1 MRTSAATDQRLW
13 HLLAALRLACASG
26 HSEQAL
32 CDLHQSTGI
41 DRWFLAK
48 LRRIVRMEAELTAR
62 RDSLDEALL
71 RAAKRMG
78 FADAQ
83 LAQLC
88 QCSEL
93 AIRALRARWSIHPV
107 FKTVDTCAGEFA
119 AQTPYFYST
128 YETQNEA
135 PPLPGKKKVV
145 LGSGPI
151 RIGQGIEF
159 DYCSVR
165 GAMALHEAGERS
177 ILINSNPETV
187 STDFDLSDRL
197 YFEPL
202 DEESVLAVLDNER
215 GPAPASAGEP
225 ESAGAAPA
233 VLVQF
238 GGQTALNLAG
248 RLAARQVPVLG
259 TPPDR
264 IDLAESRERFD
275 ALMAELGIP
284 RPRGATVR
292 STAEALAAAAA
303 LGFPLVVRP
312 SYVLGGRAMEIVRS
326 EAALRR
332 YLERAQQQCGSDHPL
347 LIDRYLRGVEI
358 EVDAICDGEQVLIPG
373 IMRHIERAGVHSGDS
388 FAVYPALGVRDED
401 LATVVELTSRLGR
414 ALGVIGLLNIQFVVI
429 EPPAA
434 APEQLAGGAASD
446 TVFVLEANPRASRT
460 VPFLSKITGVP
471 MVTVATRVMLGATLR
486 ELGYAGGLWP
496 TAPLVAIKA
505 PVFSMGKL
513 RGADTALGPE
523 MKSTGEVMGIDFS
536 YRAALQKALLA
547 SGIALPAVGAAFL
560 SIADHDKPEALPI
573 AQALAARGYTFYATS
588 GTAAWLHAHGLA
600 AQAVRRIS
608 DGGSRIP
615 ELIRGRHVALA
626 INTITGGNERIRES
640 GELHDGMLIRR
651 SAVEAGVPCFTSLDT
666 ARVVVEMLA
675 APAEYELRPVGE
687 YRRPRAA
694 VASAKETP

>member
-1 MRTSAATDQRLW
+1 M
-13 HLLAALRLACASG
+13 
-26 HSEQAL
+26 
-32 CDLHQSTGI
+32 
-41 DRWFLAK
+41 
-48 LRRIVRMEAELTAR
+48 
-62 RDSLDEALL
+62 
-71 RAAKRMG
+71 
-78 FADAQ
+78 
-83 LAQLC
+83 
-88 QCSEL
+88 
-93 AIRALRARWSIHPV
+93 
-107 FKTVDTCAGEFA
+107 
-119 AQTPYFYST
+119 
-128 YETQNEA
+128 
-135 PPLPGKKKVV
+135 V

-165 GAMALHEAGERS
+165 GAMALHEAGARS

-215 GPAPASAGEP
+215 GPAAAGE
-225 ESAGAAPA
+225 SAAAPA

-264 IDLAESRERFD
+264 IDLAEDRERFD
-275 ALMAELGIP
+275 ALMAELEIP

-292 STAEALAAAAA
+292 SVEEALAAAAA

-332 YLERAQQQCGSDHPL
+332 YVERAQKQCGDEHPL

-401 LATVVELTSRLGR
+401 LATVVALTTRLAR
-414 ALGVIGLLNIQFVVI
+414 ALGVIGLLNIQFVVTDSA
-429 EPPAA
+429 PVPDPLPAA
-434 APEQLAGGAASD
+434 SERPIGGSPSA

-471 MVTVATRVMLGATLR
+471 MVTVATQVMLGATLR

-496 TAPLVAIKA
+496 AAPLVAIKA

-651 SAVEAGVPCFTSLDT
+651 SAVESGVPCFTSLDT
-666 ARVVVEMLA
+666 ARVVVELLA

-687 YRRPRAA
+687 YRQPRGAA
-694 VASAKETP
+694 ASAKETP

>member
-1 MRTSAATDQRLW
+1 
-13 HLLAALRLACASG
+13 CASG
-26 HSEQAL
+26 QSEQAL
-32 CDLHQSTGI
+32 EDLHNSTGI

-48 LRRIVRMEAELTAR
+48 LRRIVRMEAELAAR
-62 RDSLDEALL
+62 RDSLDADLL
-71 RAAKRMG
+71 LEAKRMG

-88 QCSEL
+88 QRSEPE
-93 AIRALRARWSIHPV
+93 IRALRARWQIHPV

-135 PPLPGKKKVV
+135 PPLPGNKKVV

-165 GAMALHEAGERS
+165 GAMALHEAGARS

-215 GPAPASAGEP
+215 GPAAE
-225 ESAGAAPA
+225 ESAAPA

-264 IDLAESRERFD
+264 IDLAEDRERFD
-275 ALMAELGIP
+275 ALMAELAIP

-292 STAEALAAAAA
+292 SVAEALAVAAA

-332 YLERAQQQCGSDHPL
+332 YVERAQKQCGTEHPL
-347 LIDRYLRGVEI
+347 LIDRYLRGIEI

-401 LATVVELTSRLGR
+401 LATVVTLTTRLAR
-414 ALGVIGLLNIQFVVI
+414 ALGVIGLLNIQFVVTD
-429 EPPAA
+429 PVPDPQTAA
-434 APEQLAGGAASD
+434 SERPAGGSTSA

-471 MVTVATRVMLGATLR
+471 MVTVATQVMLGATLR

-496 TAPLVAIKA
+496 AVPLVAIKA

-651 SAVEAGVPCFTSLDT
+651 SAVESGVPCFTSLDT
-666 ARVVVEMLA
+666 ARVVVELLA

-687 YRRPRAA
+687 YRRPRGAA
-694 VASAKETP
+694 ASAKETP